1 MQRATIVA
9 TALAACLTLAG
20 CAEGDGGEGRPAT
33 TEEPRSQGFDDYDFG
48 DPVTNERGELV
59 KQVGQWGGFGAPD
72 GSVVGV
78 VRVTDI
84 EPGFVCPQDPALE
97 PENGQFVA
105 LTFEVETSADLG
117 PNLAGSDTIDIT
129 PELLVARGDDGLE
142 EDVTGAGPG
151 CVGEDERLP
160 TGIGPDEKAEGIVVI
175 DTSAGAGTVVLD
187 GAPMGVQG
195 AWAWGL
201 SPTP

>member
-20 CAEGDGGEGRPAT
+20 CAEGDGAEGRPAT

-84 EPGFVCPQDPALE
+84 EPGFVCPQDPSLE

-117 PNLAGSDTIDIT
+117 PQPRRVGHHRHHVRA
-129 PELLVARGDDGLE
+129 ARRPRGRRPGGGRDRR
-142 EDVTGAGPG
+142 GP
-151 CVGEDERLP
+151 RLR
-160 TGIGPDEKAEGIVVI
+160 G
-175 DTSAGAGTVVLD
+175 
-187 GAPMGVQG
+187 
-195 AWAWGL
+195 
-201 SPTP
+201 